1 MVRKTGK
8 IYIAAW
14 LLLPLFAGA
23 QQRLPDT
30 TLAHASLAGCV
41 QFALTHQPV
50 VQQSLLDEAIV
61 EKQIQTRLADWYPQ
75 LSFNYNLQHS
85 FSLPV
90 SYFGGNYVRT
100 GTFNSSLLGVNV
112 TQQIFN
118 RDVLLA
124 SRSAEDVR
132 KQVKQNTSF
141 NKIDLAVAVSK
152 AFYDV
157 LLTRQQ
163 VAVLDEAIL
172 RLERSLKDA
181 VSQYKS
187 GVADKTDYKRATIA
201 LNNAKAQRK
210 QTGDLVP
217 AKLSY
222 LKQLMGL
229 GDSSVLQLQH
239 DTAHME
245 AEASLDTNLQ
255 VQPENRIEYQQ
266 LLTQQRLQAAN
277 LKYYKNGF
285 LPNISVFGNYN
296 ESYLNNTFGK
306 IYNDG
311 FGNSNIGLQ
320 LSFPIF
326 QGNKRV
332 YQVKQAELQ
341 LQRVSWD
348 MALLKSRVNTQ
359 YTQALAVYKGNLAGF
374 QALKENVV
382 LAEDVYKTLN
392 LQYQSGIRTY
402 LDVIIAE
409 SDLRTAQLNYYNA
422 LYQLLQS
429 KLDLEKSMGT
439 IQY

>member
-1 MVRKTGK
+1 MKLCG
-8 IYIAAW
+8 IGF
-14 LLLPLFAGA
+14 LLSPLLISAKNH
-23 QQRLPDT
+23 LPDT
-30 TLAHASLAGCV
+30 TLANASLTNCIQYAV
-41 QFALTHQPV
+41 THQPI
-50 VQQSLLDEAIV
+50 VQQSLLDQAIV
-61 EKQIQTRLADWYPQ
+61 EKQIQTKLADWYPQ
-75 LSFNYNLQHS
+75 ISFNYNLQHS

-100 GTFNSSLLGVNV
+100 GTYNSSLLGLNV
-112 TQQIFN
+112 TQNIFN

-124 SRSAEDVR
+124 SKSADDVR
-132 KQVKQNTSF
+132 KQVKQNISF
-141 NKIDLAVAVSK
+141 NKIDVAVAVSK

-163 VAVLDEAIL
+163 VSVLDEAIL

-210 QTGDLVP
+210 QTSDLVP

-245 AEASLDTNLQ
+245 TEATLDTNLR

-266 LLTQQRLQAAN
+266 LLTQQRLQEAS
-277 LKYYKNGF
+277 LKYYRNGF
-285 LPNISVFGNYN
+285 IPTISAFGNYN
-296 ESYLNNTFGK
+296 VSYLNNTFGK

-320 LSFPIF
+320 LAFPIF
-326 QGNKRV
+326 QGNKRT

-341 LQRVSWD
+341 IQRVGWD
-348 MALLKSRVNTQ
+348 LVLLKSRVTSQ
-359 YTQALAVYKGNLAGF
+359 YAQALAVYKGSLANF
-374 QALKENVV
+374 LSLKENVV
-382 LAEDVYKTLN
+382 LADDVYKTLN

-429 KLDLEKSMGT
+429 KLDVEKSMGS